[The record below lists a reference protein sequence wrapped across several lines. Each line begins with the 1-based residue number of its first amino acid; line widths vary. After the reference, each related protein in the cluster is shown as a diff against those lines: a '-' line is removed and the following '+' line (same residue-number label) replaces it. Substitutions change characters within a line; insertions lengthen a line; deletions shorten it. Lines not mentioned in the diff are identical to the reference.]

1 MIYDSLVIG
10 SGPCGISA
18 AIKLKE
24 NGLKVA
30 LIEFSTPG
38 GKVNIA
44 PRVDNYP
51 GYKSIPGPDLAVVF
65 YNRLTASGVEFIGDR
80 VNSLEKANDLF
91 VLKCDHAE
99 YQAKTVLVAS
109 GTKER
114 KLGFENEDRLFGHG
128 VSYCAICDGHFFKD
142 QTVAIIGGGNAALKE
157 AIYLAPSVKKLYL
170 LHRRKEFRGLNKL
183 VDELL
188 EFGNTEVLTPYT
200 PKEILGDDS
209 VKGLVI
215 HNVETDQD
223 TTLVVDGI
231 FPLIGQIPNTQFINI
246 DGVLD
251 EWKTIPVNKQMMSSC
266 DGLFAGG
273 DVLPREIRQIY
284 LAQHDG
290 EVAAK
295 NIVEY
300 LANK

>member
-1 MIYDSLVIG
+1 MIYDCLVIG

-24 NGLKVA
+24 AGVKVA

-65 YNRLTASGVEFIGDR
+65 FNRFQNSGVEFIGDK
-80 VNSLEKANDLF
+80 VVSLVKENDLF
-91 VLKCDHAE
+91 IVKCENGE
-99 YQAKTVLVAS
+99 YQAKTVMVAS

-114 KLGFENEDRLFGHG
+114 KLGFENEDRLFAHG
-128 VSYCAICDGHFFKD
+128 ISYCAICDGHFFKD

-157 AIYLAPSVKKLYL
+157 AIYLSPIVKKIYL
-170 LHRRKEFRGLNKL
+170 IHRRKEFRGLNKL
-183 VDELL
+183 VDELV
-188 EFGNTEVLTPYT
+188 EMGNAEVLTPYT
-200 PKEILGDDS
+200 PKEILGKEK
-209 VKGLVI
+209 VTGLVI
-215 HNVETDQD
+215 HNVETDED
-223 TTLVVDGI
+223 KTLDVEGI
-231 FPLIGQIPNTQFINI
+231 FPLIGQIPNTQFIDI

-251 EWKTIPVNKQMMSSC
+251 EWKTIPVSRSMMSNC
-266 DGLFAGG
+266 EGLFAGG
-273 DVLPREIRQIY
+273 DVLPRDIRQIY

-295 NIVEY
+295 NIIEY
-300 LANK
+300 LNK